1 MSKPRPIS
9 PHLAIYRMPV
19 AVLLSIT
26 HRATGVLLAIAAV
39 VLVYWL
45 NAVAGGPQAYA
56 AALSYLG
63 AWYGSVF
70 LSLCAFGLYF
80 HLCNGIR
87 HLVWDAG
94 WGFDLKVIDA
104 SGYAVLIASVVL
116 TVATWLLV

>member
-1 MSKPRPIS
+1 
-9 PHLAIYRMPV
+9 MPV
-19 AVLLSIT
+19 AALLSMT

-45 NAVAGGPQAYA
+45 NAVAGGPEAYT
-56 AALSYLG
+56 AALRCLG

-70 LSLCAFGLYF
+70 LFLCAFGLYF

-87 HLVWDAG
+87 HLVWDVG
-94 WGFDLKVIDA
+94 RGFDLKVIDA

-116 TVATWLLV
+116 TVTTWLLV